1 MELPF
6 SKNQDVLKN
15 VLIKYNLLH
24 KQYIIKQNNWRKK
37 QFSIYYK
44 KGRPIF
50 DNFKTQDHIFYKLN
64 NGKYVGHYL

>member
-24 KQYIIKQNNWRKK
+24 KQYIIKQ
-37 QFSIYYK
+37 I
-44 KGRPIF
+44 G
-50 DNFKTQDHIFYKLN
+50 L
-64 NGKYVGHYL
+64 